1 MTKLDRELNR
11 AIFRGKILGTVKTI
25 IMNPKLLKVLPKI
38 ISFIFKQLKKRF
50 L

>member
-38 ISFIFKQLKKRF
+38 ISFIFRQTT
-50 L
+50 